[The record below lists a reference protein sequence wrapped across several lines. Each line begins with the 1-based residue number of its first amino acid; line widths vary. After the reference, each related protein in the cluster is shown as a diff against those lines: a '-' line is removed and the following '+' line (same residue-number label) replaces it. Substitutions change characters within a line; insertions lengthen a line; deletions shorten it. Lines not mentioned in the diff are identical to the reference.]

1 MTEFSGP
8 FRVKDALA
16 RGVGAGA
23 LRAQH
28 LSAPFQ
34 GVRSLTPPRDAAAL
48 CLAYATKM
56 RSDAAFCGLSAAR
69 LWGMPLPIWVD
80 DDVVHVSTPHGGPRP
95 TGRGVRGYQH
105 DPSTVEVGSLGPL
118 RVFSPIDT
126 WLSLGRLLSLPDLV
140 AAADFILT
148 PPFGSSEPALATLAV
163 LRDALARKRILGRPV
178 LLRAVSL
185 ALPGPLSRPESHC
198 RVLLVS
204 AGCPTP
210 VPNLSISPLAT
221 LDLAW
226 PTARYGL
233 DYLGDQHRS
242 PTQFAKDVGR
252 RELIKD
258 LDWESLE
265 ITKGDLYDHPHHV
278 ALKVLSRLSERGV
291 PIRPVH
297 PSKFVLP
304 KR

>member
-1 MTEFSGP
+1 MVEFTGS
-8 FRVKDALA
+8 FRVRDALA
-16 RGVGAGA
+16 EGVTAGA
-23 LRAQH
+23 LRSQH
-28 LSAPFQ
+28 LAAPFQ
-34 GVRSLTPPRDAAAL
+34 GVRSVTPPRDAIAL
-48 CLAYATKM
+48 SHAYATKM
-56 RSDAAFCGLSAAR
+56 RLDAALCGATAAR
-69 LWGMPLPIWVD
+69 LWGVPLPASVEG
-80 DDVVHVSTPHGGPRP
+80 DVVHVSSPHSGPRP

-105 DPSTVEVGSLGPL
+105 DPANVEIWSLGPL
-118 RVFSPIDT
+118 RVFSPIHT
-126 WLSLGRLLSLPDLV
+126 WLSLGRLLALPDLV

-148 PPFGSSEPALATLAV
+148 PAFGSAEPALATLAG
-163 LRDALARKRILGRPV
+163 LGDAVARNRILARPL
-178 LLRAVSL
+178 LLRAASL

-210 VPNLSISPLAT
+210 VPNLRISPLAT

-226 PTARYGL
+226 EPARYGL

-252 RELIKD
+252 RELIRSI
-258 LDWESLE
+258 DWESLE
-265 ITKGDLYDHPHHV
+265 ITKTDLYDHPHHL
-278 ALKVLSRLSERGV
+278 ALKVRSRLSERGLAV
-291 PIRPVH
+291 RPVH

>member
-1 MTEFSGP
+1 M
-8 FRVKDALA
+8 RDALA

-23 LRAQH
+23 LRSQH
-28 LSAPFQ
+28 LAAPFQ
-34 GVRSLTPPRDAAAL
+34 GVRSVAPPRDAIAL
-48 CLAYATKM
+48 SHAYATKM
-56 RSDAAFCGLSAAR
+56 RPDAAFCGPTAAH
-69 LWGMPLPIWVD
+69 LWGMPLPASMD
-80 DDVVHVSTPHGGPRP
+80 SELVHVSSPHTGPRP

-105 DPSTVEVGSLGPL
+105 DPDRVDIWNLGSL
-118 RVFSPIDT
+118 RVFSPVDT
-126 WLSLGRLLSLPDLV
+126 WLSLGRVLALPDLV

-148 PPFGSSEPALATLAV
+148 PSFGSSKPALATLAGIH
-163 LRDALARKRILGRPV
+163 DAVAHPRILGRPL
-178 LLRAVSL
+178 LLRAASL

-210 VPNLSISPLAT
+210 VPNLRISPFAT

-226 PTARYGL
+226 WRARYGL

-252 RELIKD
+252 RELIRSI
-258 LDWESLE
+258 DWESIE
-265 ITKGDLYDHPHHV
+265 ITKTDLYDHPHHLV
-278 ALKVLSRLSERGV
+278 LKVRSRLSERGV
-291 PIRPVH
+291 PVRSVH